1 MVSTYIAKKQ
11 ITKAKADAEQL
22 AAVSDDPMFQELA
35 QVVADLADGVL
46 RLEKEHEL
54 RRSV

>member
-1 MVSTYIAKKQ
+1 MASTFIAKKM
-11 ITKAKADAEQL
+11 IAKAKSDAEQL
-22 AAVSDDPMFQELA
+22 GAVSDDPMFQELA

-54 RRSV
+54 R